1 MNLWFA
7 KGAVIFCFLA
17 YCVIR
22 APHGNRSK
30 TVRIAD
36 NRLGKL
42 DAWLLLGAFLGT
54 TLVPLVWAACGFPSA
69 ADYPL
74 HPVSY
79 GIGIALMIAGL
90 WLFYRSHVDLGTNW
104 SITLQ
109 VRENHRL
116 MTNGVYRKI
125 RHPMYAS
132 MFLLGIAHLL
142 FVPNWIVG
150 PAYLVSFWILYA
162 IRVGREERMMLDR
175 FGAEYEEYR
184 KRTGRVVPR
193 LSNAGQD

>member
-30 TVRIAD
+30 TVPIAE

-42 DAWLLLGAFLGT
+42 DAWLLLGAFVGT
-54 TLVPLVWAACGFPSA
+54 TLIPLVWAATGFPSGT
-69 ADYPL
+69 DYPL
-74 HPVSY
+74 HPALYAV
-79 GIGIALMIAGL
+79 GIALMLAGL
-90 WLFYRSHVDLGTNW
+90 WLFHRSHVDLGTNW

-116 MTNGVYRKI
+116 VTNGIYRKI

-150 PAYLVSFWILYA
+150 PAYLASFWLLYA

-184 KRTGRVVPR
+184 RRTGRVMPKRSVPG
-193 LSNAGQD
+193 GQ